1 MEEDSL
7 KKIAELREIL
17 ENRVRNLETELE
29 GMRTL
34 LEFVNNLLLEQSF
47 KRVEVKGIRPSPPA
61 QPSTQPSEKT
71 VRAKAKDGQMLA
83 TIYKG
88 VDSMRIVPSEDKT
101 FTMSTPPFVTFLRE
115 RVLSKIHERDQEAVH
130 TGLIPLDEAFSFE
143 IKRDGDV
150 IREIT
155 IRNVNREREREL
167 MSAIHWTLE
176 KMHEKAK
183 S

>member
-1 MEEDSL
+1 MDEDSL

-29 GMRTL
+29 EMRTL
-34 LEFVNNLLLEQSF
+34 LEFVNNLLLEKSF
-47 KRVEVKGIRPSPPA
+47 KRVEVKGIRPTPPT
-61 QPSTQPSEKT
+61 QPITQPSQKT
-71 VRAKAKDGQMLA
+71 VQVQSKDGQTLA

-88 VDSMRIVPSEDKT
+88 VNSMRVVPSDDKT
-101 FTMSTPPFVTFLRE
+101 FTVSTPPFVPFLRE

-130 TGLIPLDEAFSFE
+130 SGGMPLDKAFSFE
-143 IKRDGDV
+143 IERDGDV

-155 IRNVNREREREL
+155 IRNVDREREREL

-176 KMHEKAK
+176 KMHEKMK

>member
-7 KKIAELREIL
+7 KKIAELRELL

-34 LEFVNNLLLEQSF
+34 LEFVNNLLLEKSF

-61 QPSTQPSEKT
+61 QPTTQPSEKT
-71 VRAKAKDGQMLA
+71 VQMKAKDGEILA
-83 TIYKG
+83 AIYKG
-88 VDSMRIVPSEDKT
+88 VDSMRIVPSEEKT
-101 FTMSTPPFVTFLRE
+101 FTMSTPPFVPFLRE

-130 TGLIPLDEAFSFE
+130 SGVIPLDKAFSFE
-143 IKRDGDV
+143 IRRDGDV

-155 IRNVNREREREL
+155 VRNVDREREREL

-176 KMHEKAK
+176 KMHEKVK